1 VLAINRRE
9 RKAAEMISV
18 DDYLFFV
25 DEALDGMVRIVT
37 ELGDDLANRRP
48 DVSGAN
54 SPYAV
59 LTHCLGVMEYWAGYL
74 VAGRRIERDRDAEF
88 EPPALSE
95 HLLSEPAG
103 LADNSRQTSPT
114 SNPSPRLVEPQT
126 RMTPVYLSPKLRA
139 GH

>member
-54 SPYAV
+54 SP
-59 LTHCLGVMEYWAGYL
+59 TPC
-74 VAGRRIERDRDAEF
+74 
-88 EPPALSE
+88 PPTVSE
-95 HLLSEPAG
+95 
-103 LADNSRQTSPT
+103 
-114 SNPSPRLVEPQT
+114 
-126 RMTPVYLSPKLRA
+126 
-139 GH
+139 